1 MSAAGCLLL
10 LLLDTAAAEAL
21 LLLHAALLLLLH
33 HPLLLLVHALLLHL
47 HLHLL
52 LLLLLID
59 LSLPLLLLIH
69 LLLILACLAVSRGHL
84 LEEPSHGATFD
95 LVDDGAIQLRIC
107 SCQVLQILEYIYEL
121 ICTGLIA
128 SLLSKATHA
137 LLLELLVP

>member
-10 LLLDTAAAEAL
+10 LLLHTAAAEAL

-52 LLLLLID
+52 LLLLLV
-59 LSLPLLLLIH
+59 H
-69 LLLILACLAVSRGHL
+69 LLLILAGLAVSRGHL
-84 LEEPSHGATFD
+84 LEEPSHSATFD
-95 LVDDGAIQLRIC
+95 LVDDGAVQLGIC
-107 SCQVLQILEYIYEL
+107 SCQVLQILEDIYEL
-121 ICTGLIA
+121 ICAGLIA
-128 SLLSKATHA
+128 SLLSKAPHA